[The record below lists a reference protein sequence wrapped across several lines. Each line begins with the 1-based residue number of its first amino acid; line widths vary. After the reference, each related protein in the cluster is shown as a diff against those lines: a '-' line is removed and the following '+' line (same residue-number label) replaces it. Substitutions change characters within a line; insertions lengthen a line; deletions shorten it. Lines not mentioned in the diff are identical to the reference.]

1 MFAER
6 LRDLLDQPEPG
17 VKLIMPG
24 EFYVSRKPVEICT
37 LLGSCVS
44 ACIWDKALHI
54 GGMNHF
60 MLPDEPTHASNLGD
74 QTKPLRYGLF
84 AMERVINDLIVLG
97 ARRENLV
104 AKVFG
109 GANMTGVITQQNVGQ
124 RNSEFVID
132 FLKRDRIKLLA
143 SDLNGSHSR
152 RIRFNTGTGAVRV
165 EKVAKAD
172 LSVAAQEQKYSRQLK
187 EQPVTGD
194 ITFF

>member
-1 MFAER
+1 
-6 LRDLLDQPEPG
+6 
-17 VKLIMPG
+17 
-24 EFYVSRKPVEICT
+24 
-37 LLGSCVS
+37 
-44 ACIWDKALHI
+44 
-54 GGMNHF
+54 
-60 MLPDEPTHASNLGD
+60 
-74 QTKPLRYGLF
+74 
-84 AMERVINDLIVLG
+84 
-97 ARRENLV
+97 
-104 AKVFG
+104 
-109 GANMTGVITQQNVGQ
+109 QNVGQ